1 MCSLC
6 FACLHSGL
14 RFCWCNFCYRL
25 FLCKWRECAGQ
36 SAGEKEL
43 SLTSTPAA
51 ILGSSNK
58 TSTSVASCWCGST
71 SGYVSSPHEASQ
83 R

>member
-14 RFCWCNFCYRL
+14 RFCGCNFCYRL

-36 SAGEKEL
+36 SAGERAVPHFHSRCYIRIVKQDVHLCGEL
-43 SLTSTPAA
+43 LVWFD
-51 ILGSSNK
+51 LGL
-58 TSTSVASCWCGST
+58 C
-71 SGYVSSPHEASQ
+71 
-83 R
+83 